1 MNWPK
6 KTVAT
11 YDWLEGQGV
20 YRQLA
25 DTYVKSGWLE
35 RVGRGAF
42 KWAGEEKVDWTG
54 ALYAL
59 QTQLKLSVHAAGK
72 TALQMQGY
80 AHYLAVGAKPA
91 AVLFGKAG
99 EKLPA
104 WFERYS
110 WETKIRYTAAYLFH
124 DKKTLGLTDFN
135 ASDYSIK
142 IAAPERA
149 MFEVCYD
156 VPDKESFEEAGHL
169 MEGLTTLRPN
179 LVQSLLEDCNSVK
192 TKRLF
197 MYFAEEY
204 GHAWLK
210 KLNLSKVDFGKG
222 NRSLCADGQYNKKYQ
237 LVVPKKVMAA

>member
-6 KTVAT
+6 GTIAT

-25 DTYVKSGWLE
+25 DTYVNSGWLE

-42 KWAGEEKVDWTG
+42 KRAGEEADWTG
-54 ALYAL
+54 ALYAM
-59 QTQLKLSVHAAGK
+59 QTQLKLSAHAAGK
-72 TALQMQGY
+72 TALRMQGY
-80 AHYLAVGAKPA
+80 AHYLALGSETA
-91 AVLFGKAG
+91 AVLFGKSG

-104 WFERYS
+104 WFEHYP
-110 WETKIRYTAAYLFH
+110 WKTKVRFTASNLFDH
-124 DKKTLGLTDFN
+124 KKVSGLTDFDAGN
-135 ASDYSIK
+135 YSIK
-142 IAAPERA
+142 ISSAEKA
-149 MFEVCYD
+149 MLEVCYD
-156 VPDKESFEEAGHL
+156 VPDKESFEEAGHF

-179 LVQSLLEDCNSVK
+179 LVQELLEKCNSVK

-204 GHAWLK
+204 HHAWLK
-210 KLNLSKVDFGKG
+210 KLNLARVDFGKG

-237 LVVPKKVMAA
+237 LIVPKKVMAA